1 MFRANCPAKRSGCR
15 PGFRAVAGDIFLD
28 SRACSVLQIG
38 KTAGAVAATAISGC
52 EAAGAADCLERKD
65 LEEKVQ
71 ACIGG
76 FADDLRDALHIP
88 EGTVHPR
95 LDRARHAPQD
105 CLVKVPGG
113 TR

>member
-1 MFRANCPAKRSGCR
+1 
-15 PGFRAVAGDIFLD
+15 
-28 SRACSVLQIG
+28 
-38 KTAGAVAATAISGC
+38 
-52 EAAGAADCLERKD
+52 
-65 LEEKVQ
+65 VQ

-88 EGTVHPR
+88 EGTVHPS